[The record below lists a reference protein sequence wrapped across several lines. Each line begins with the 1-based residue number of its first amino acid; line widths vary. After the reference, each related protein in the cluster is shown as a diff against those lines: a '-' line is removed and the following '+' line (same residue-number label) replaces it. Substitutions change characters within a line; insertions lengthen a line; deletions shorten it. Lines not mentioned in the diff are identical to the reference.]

1 MKKFTAHLNDG
12 SFVNI
17 YADEMRMEDAYIL
30 VYNDKKLVAFL
41 DISVVLAAH
50 LSEKAVSECKN

>member
-17 YADEMRMEDAYIL
+17 NADEMRMEECYIL

-50 LSEKAVSECKN
+50 LSERSVSECKN